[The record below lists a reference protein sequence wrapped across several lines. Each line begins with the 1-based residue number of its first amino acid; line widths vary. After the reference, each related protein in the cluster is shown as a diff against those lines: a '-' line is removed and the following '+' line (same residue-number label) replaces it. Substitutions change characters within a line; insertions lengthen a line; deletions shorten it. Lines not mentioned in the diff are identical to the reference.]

1 MPVDAARQQA
11 MGAELAELYEA
22 LWQEVA
28 WLYAKW
34 GQYVALFGTKSER
47 IDLLNKASPFFF
59 KLVQDALWEDSV
71 LHIARL
77 TDRKETSRKA
87 NLSIRQFENLAIDP
101 LISGKIEDLIAVCMD
116 KSKFARDWRNRHIAH
131 RDLARAISEH
141 AEPLMPASRAMVKEV
156 LEALSNLLNAF
167 AQHYLDTTTLFD
179 AGTFSGDAQS
189 LLYVLDDG
197 ISAGKARSERF
208 KSGKP
213 TPDDLKRRN
222 L

>member
-1 MPVDAARQQA
+1 
-11 MGAELAELYEA
+11 MGNELSALYKA

-34 GQYVALFGTKSER
+34 GQYVVLFGTKPDR
-47 IDLLNKASPFFF
+47 INLLNEVSPFFF
-59 KLVQDALWEDSV
+59 KLVQDTLWEDCV

-77 TDRKETSRKA
+77 TDRKETAKKA
-87 NLSIRQFENLAIDP
+87 NLSIRQFENLAFDP
-101 LISGKIEDLIAVCMD
+101 LISRKIEELIAVCID

-131 RDLARAISEH
+131 RDLSRAISEH

-156 LEALSNLLNAF
+156 LDALSNLLNAV

-189 LLYVLDDG
+189 LLYALDDG
-197 ISAGKARSERF
+197 ISAGKARSARF
-208 KSGKP
+208 KRGNP
-213 TPDDLKRRN
+213 TSDDLKRRN